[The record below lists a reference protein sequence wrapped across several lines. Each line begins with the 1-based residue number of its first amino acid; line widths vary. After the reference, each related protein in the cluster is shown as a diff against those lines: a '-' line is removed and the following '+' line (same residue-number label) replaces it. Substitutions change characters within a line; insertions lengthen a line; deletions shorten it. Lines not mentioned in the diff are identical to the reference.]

1 MKALVIGSG
10 GRESAIVWKLR
21 QSERVDRVYCIPT
34 TANNAIGAQPVPF
47 SPSTFRG
54 IADFVNGEN
63 IGMVIV
69 GPEAPLVGGIVDCL
83 NQAGVRNV
91 FGPSK
96 MASVLEGSKIF
107 AKQFMARNSIPT
119 ARFDVAARG
128 PDAYNI
134 ADHFIDDCGAVV
146 VKADGLYE
154 GKGVFV
160 CLSKREAHDA
170 ISSLF
175 YSENP
180 SGHEIVLEQILL
192 GSEASVFVFSD
203 GNTFRQ
209 VPVVA
214 RDYKRAYDCGPNTGG
229 MGAVAPVQVNLEE
242 ITEKIIAPTFASL
255 DKEGIEYK
263 GILYLGLM
271 LTEAGP
277 AVIEYNCRLGDPEAQ
292 ALLPLMK
299 TDLVEVMQACI
310 DGNLGNVNLE
320 FSEDSSCVVV
330 VASKGYP
337 GKYKTGFPVYG
348 LDKIDASKAIAFP
361 YAVQNGKT
369 AGGRVVSIAGIG
381 KNSLEARENAYSE
394 AAKIVFEGAW
404 YRQDIG
410 G

>member
-10 GRESAIVWKLR
+10 GRESAIVWKIR

-34 TANNAIGAQPVPF
+34 TNNDIAAQLVPLRPSDIG
-47 SPSTFRG
+47 G

-63 IGMVIV
+63 IGMVMV
-69 GPEAPLVGGIVDCL
+69 GPEEPLARGIVDYL
-83 NQAGVRNV
+83 GQAGVSNV

-96 MASVLEGSKIF
+96 RASMLEGSKIF
-107 AKQFMARNSIPT
+107 SKEFMARNSIPT
-119 ARFDVAARG
+119 ARFKVAAKG
-128 PDAYNI
+128 EDAYSI
-134 ADHFIDDCGAVV
+134 ADYFVDKDGDVV

-160 CLSKREAHDA
+160 CLSKREAHEA

-180 SGHEIVLEQILL
+180 SGHRIVLEQRLL

-203 GNTFRQ
+203 GKTFRA
-209 VPVVA
+209 VPAV

-229 MGAVAPVQVNLEE
+229 MGAVAPVQVDLEE
-242 ITEKIIAPTFASL
+242 IAKKIIAPTFAGL
-255 DKEGIEYK
+255 EREGIDYR
-263 GILYLGLM
+263 GVLYLGLM

-277 AVIEYNCRLGDPEAQ
+277 ALLEYNCRLGDPEAQ

-299 TDLVEVMQACI
+299 NDLVEVMQACI

-361 YAVQNGKT
+361 YAVKDGKT

-410 G
+410 A